1 VCAILTRCKA
11 QLRTILSEK
20 LRKIGTWHLGKLP
33 GRQFQVAE
41 RDLQNRNL
49 FISDTWRRANLA
61 EDSRSFQ
68 VSAHQIDQIF
78 GQFRGDFF
86 LGAVGEVKTNMGFQI
101 LAHEAVYA
109 SANGSEEHQL
119 VAAIVLGK
127 EGALDGIELAAEFA
141 DALQEL
147 QFFPFVVGHGRSP
160 MNSV

>member
-1 VCAILTRCKA
+1 MCAILTRCKA

-78 GQFRGDFF
+78 GQFHRPIHRLIGGEQVQPDVIFQH
-86 LGAVGEVKTNMGFQI
+86 LG
-101 LAHEAVYA
+101 H
-109 SANGSEEHQL
+109 
-119 VAAIVLGK
+119 
-127 EGALDGIELAAEFA
+127 
-141 DALQEL
+141 
-147 QFFPFVVGHGRSP
+147 
-160 MNSV
+160 